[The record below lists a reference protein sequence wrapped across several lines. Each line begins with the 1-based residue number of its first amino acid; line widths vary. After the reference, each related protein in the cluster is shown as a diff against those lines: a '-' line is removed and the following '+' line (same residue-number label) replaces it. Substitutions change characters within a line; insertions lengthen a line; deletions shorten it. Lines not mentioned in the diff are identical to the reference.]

1 MRDGQQPDSAFPF
14 DTGQPHLL
22 QRYIVANDPT
32 VGKDFA
38 TPRTMRVCNILSYMP
53 QVVVD
58 HNHLDA
64 DEAKIASS
72 AGESVIQPVCAATRT
87 HPVQLDSDSLPA
99 STETART
106 VRHNAQGMP
115 TVNVTGTTPSGTSAI
130 TVPATRWA
138 TETDLLQASVP
149 RLQCGSAKTHQ
160 GRSREYETVDCILNE
175 EGGGGLGQQETTS
188 NSGAPPPFELTVKI
202 MLPDGSSEMVCAM
215 LDTGSRECNLTS
227 YERAMRWRAAK
238 AKGSFNGKPG
248 SDTLLQSYSGV
259 TEPSYGTLH
268 LRCEVS
274 PQHVPIPA
282 NLQFDFECEVA
293 QVLPDGI
300 DLIIGRPTLHSTGLL
315 RSVVLA
321 ESQTPDSFAQTLRE
335 ATLEEE
341 AEFWEVPELG
351 EFTMPKIYGTP
362 EQKHQL
368 RRRRCSESRT

>member
-175 EGGGGLGQQETTS
+175 EGGGGLGQQDA
-188 NSGAPPPFELTVKI
+188 G
-202 MLPDGSSEMVCAM
+202 
-215 LDTGSRECNLTS
+215 
-227 YERAMRWRAAK
+227 
-238 AKGSFNGKPG
+238 
-248 SDTLLQSYSGV
+248 
-259 TEPSYGTLH
+259 
-268 LRCEVS
+268 LRCRR
-274 PQHVPIPA
+274 PPRT
-282 NLQFDFECEVA
+282 
-293 QVLPDGI
+293 QVH
-300 DLIIGRPTLHSTGLL
+300 LHRLN
-315 RSVVLA
+315 
-321 ESQTPDSFAQTLRE
+321 
-335 ATLEEE
+335 
-341 AEFWEVPELG
+341 
-351 EFTMPKIYGTP
+351 
-362 EQKHQL
+362 
-368 RRRRCSESRT
+368 